1 MTLQTLLS
9 LIPLYPLSSPG
20 FRDKSNPLLYQI
32 WHGSK
37 VRLFHEVGPARLERA
52 TPCLEGRCSIQL
64 SYGPEALRRP
74 RSLARNTWWAAPHPR
89 HINPTNV
96 GVAIC
101 PSLLLPNRVQVNKFS
116 VMTCCDTRL
125 TLPHSLDSTFP
136 FLACLRKRNCTNAM
150 GHV

>member
-1 MTLQTLLS
+1 GLTLQTLLS

-37 VRLFHEVGPARLERA
+37 VRLFHKVGPARLERA

-64 SYGPEALRRP
+64 SYGPET
-74 RSLARNTWWAAPHPR
+74 RSAPSQCSTQPGWAAHHRR

-96 GVAIC
+96 GGAIR
-101 PSLLLPNRVQVNKFS
+101 PSHWFDAWFK
-116 VMTCCDTRL
+116 
-125 TLPHSLDSTFP
+125 STNFP
-136 FLACLRKRNCTNAM
+136 L
-150 GHV
+150 